1 MLINSMSSY
10 PDKIDDMTFFQDCD
24 LENIHIMNTYQDL
37 LAKGQYRE
45 ANRYMSRQEGLCGFF
60 ADYLNALENRI
71 YHLQEYLL
79 QKPAKKQPFTHYEE
93 EALFS
98 ADKLQVFT
106 DMDEKE
112 DFLSISLFSDNDS
125 PEPFDTLYAFAEEAN
140 EAEPPN
146 ATENTI
152 WI

>member
-1 MLINSMSSY
+1 
-10 PDKIDDMTFFQDCD
+10 
-24 LENIHIMNTYQDL
+24 MNTYQDL

-79 QKPAKKQPFTHYEE
+79 QKPPKQQF
-93 EALFS
+93 
-98 ADKLQVFT
+98 
-106 DMDEKE
+106 
-112 DFLSISLFSDNDS
+112 FLYYDDING
-125 PEPFDTLYAFAEEAN
+125 EGET
-140 EAEPPN
+140 AEPSGVN
-146 ATENTI
+146 ENTI